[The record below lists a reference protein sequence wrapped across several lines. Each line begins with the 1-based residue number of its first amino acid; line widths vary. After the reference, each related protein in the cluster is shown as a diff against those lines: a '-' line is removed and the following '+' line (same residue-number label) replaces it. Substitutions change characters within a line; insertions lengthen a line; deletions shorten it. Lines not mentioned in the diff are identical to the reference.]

1 MARKILV
8 IDDDKD
14 LCILIKKYGEQEGY
28 TVQSAHTGSQGLLK
42 VESDNFHLI
51 ILDIMLPVINGFN
64 VLSEIRKSNTTPILM
79 LTAKDTESDKIRGL
93 KMGADDYL
101 TKPFSMNELMARVES
116 LVRRYTLLN
125 NSIPPVKPLV
135 YLQRIVIDAEN
146 RTVNKNDITIN
157 LTAKEFDMLYLFAT
171 NAGRIFTKK
180 QLYTQV
186 WNEDYAFD
194 DSNIMSFISKL
205 RKKIEP
211 DVNNPFYIQTI
222 RGVGYRLN
230 LEACL

>member
-1 MARKILV
+1 MHKILV

-14 LCILIKKYGEQEGY
+14 LCSLIKKYGEHGGY
-28 TVQSAHTGSQGLLK
+28 IVQSAHTGSQGLLMA
-42 VESDNFHLI
+42 ESDNFHLI
-51 ILDIMLPVINGFN
+51 ILDVMLPVIDGFN
-64 VLSEIRKSNTTPILM
+64 VLSEIRKSNSTPILM
-79 LTAKDTESDKIRGL
+79 LTSKDAESDKILGL

-116 LVRRYTLLN
+116 LVRRYTILN
-125 NSIPPVKPLV
+125 KSATPTKMMLR
-135 YLQRIVIDAEN
+135 LQGMTIDAEK
-146 RTVNKNDITIN
+146 RAAFVNDTSID
-157 LTAKEFDMLYLFAT
+157 LTAKEFDMLHFFAT

-205 RKKIEP
+205 RKKIEQ
-211 DVNNPFYIQTI
+211 DTTNPFYIQTV
-222 RGVGYRLN
+222 RGVGYRFN
-230 LEACL
+230 QEAIL